1 MKAFHAFEPDAGR
14 AVALDQRMHLGLAD
28 SLQHISEQVAGIPGF
43 DIAALA
49 AVISRLRS
57 GVRFSPATF
66 GWYYELVLALLDERE
81 ESAIHAFGNIL
92 TSKPAG
98 TGFVM
103 RAMAAPAADVDCDL
117 YRRRIGPQMADLFQP
132 PAPGAVENFRERFDA
147 GYALLS
153 GALPELAGEIGALVR
168 EVVLATSP
176 DGAPLQFDGASAYQL
191 WGLLFLNPKF
201 HPTPVAVAE
210 VLAHESA
217 HSLLFGFAFDEPL
230 VFNDDDELYPSPLRL
245 DPRPMDGIYHA
256 TYVSARM
263 RWAMTRLA
271 ASPLL
276 DDEMRAAALSAAAS
290 DRENFE
296 KGHEIVARHGRLSA
310 TGEALMAEARAYMSA
325 SGSGAA

>member
-1 MKAFHAFEPDAGR
+1 MKAFHAFEPDADR
-14 AVALDQRMHLGLAD
+14 AVALDLRMHMGLAD
-28 SLQHISEQVAGIPGF
+28 SLEHISEQLASVPSFDVAQ
-43 DIAALA
+43 LA
-49 AVISRLRS
+49 TVILKLRN
-57 GVRFSPATF
+57 GVRFSPGIF
-66 GWYYELVLALLDERE
+66 GWYYELVLALLDERDE
-81 ESAIHAFGNIL
+81 AASCAFQNIL
-92 TSKPAG
+92 KTKPAG
-98 TGFVM
+98 PGFVV
-103 RAMAAPAADVDCDL
+103 RAMAAPAVDAECDL
-117 YRRRIGPQMADLFQP
+117 YRRRIGPEMTDLFQP
-132 PAPGAVENFRERFDA
+132 PAPEAVENFRGRFDA
-147 GYALLS
+147 GYELLN

-217 HSLLFGFAFDEPL
+217 HSLLFGFTFDEPL

-263 RWAMTRLA
+263 HWAMTRLA
-271 ASPLL
+271 ASPPL
-276 DDEMRAAALSAAAS
+276 DEEMRAAAAAAASS

-296 KGHEIVARHGRLSA
+296 KGYEIVARYGRLSA
-310 TGEALMAEARAYMSA
+310 TGEALMAGARAYMSGLGVA
-325 SGSGAA
+325 